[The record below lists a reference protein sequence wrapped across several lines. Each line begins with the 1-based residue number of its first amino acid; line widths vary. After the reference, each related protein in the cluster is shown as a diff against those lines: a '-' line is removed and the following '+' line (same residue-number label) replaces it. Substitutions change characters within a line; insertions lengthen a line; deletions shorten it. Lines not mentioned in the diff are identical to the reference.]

1 MKEGVSVGEAY
12 ADLVWLF
19 QRDFTT
25 KDPIAMYGSSSLQL
39 TTVHCIYGDPT
50 LVIYSPEWTC
60 PGPVDAVV
68 DSSGNAQPFAP
79 EISGPTMGVPGT
91 DYEFVFTVSDPNS
104 DDVYLFVDWG
114 DGDTEDY
121 SGPYS
126 SGEEVTLSH
135 TFSGRGA
142 YIVKAKA
149 KDTNDAEGPWGSL
162 QINIPRPKV
171 YAIAQLLERILER
184 FPILDHIL
192 SIFPLYNKLIS
203 I

>member
-1 MKEGVSVGEAY
+1 M
-12 ADLVWLF
+12 
-19 QRDFTT
+19 
-25 KDPIAMYGSSSLQL
+25 
-39 TTVHCIYGDPT
+39 
-50 LVIYSPEWTC
+50 
-60 PGPVDAVV
+60 
-68 DSSGNAQPFAP
+68 
-79 EISGPTMGVPGT
+79 
-91 DYEFVFTVSDPNS
+91 
-104 DDVYLFVDWG
+104 FVDWG

-135 TFSGRGA
+135 TFSGKGA

-184 FPILDHIL
+184 FPILDRIL